1 MNCDQYMTVIIS
13 MNAAFRRDCLN
24 YSVYCLCLTM
34 VNICEWMFVEFPT
47 RARDRLSSVTN
58 SLKVLN
64 AVIALADSK
73 YWKLYNSYEAEN

>member
-1 MNCDQYMTVIIS
+1 MNYMTVIIS
-13 MNAAFRRDCLN
+13 TNAAFRRDWLN
-24 YSVYCLCLTM
+24 YIVYRLCLTM
-34 VNICEWMFVEFPT
+34 VSICEWMFVEFPT

-73 YWKLYNSYEAEN
+73 YQKLYNSYEAEN